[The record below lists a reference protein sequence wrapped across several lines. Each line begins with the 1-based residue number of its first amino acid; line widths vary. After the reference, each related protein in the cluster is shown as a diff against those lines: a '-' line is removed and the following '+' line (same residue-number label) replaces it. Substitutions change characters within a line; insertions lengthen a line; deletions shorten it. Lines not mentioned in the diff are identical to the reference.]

1 MDKNIRTINCPI
13 EIVRGDTYSFYFKI
27 NCGNDLEISEI
38 YMTCKEKS
46 NPDGEIIFQ
55 RKLGDGISEI
65 GINEYRVQIERA
77 NTINMNINTQYMYDI
92 EIKYD
97 SVIKTIING
106 EFKVNQDYTNPDD
119 EESGS

>member
-1 MDKNIRTINCPI
+1 MDKNIRTINYPI
-13 EIVRGDTYSFYFKI
+13 EIIRGDTYSFCFKI
-27 NCGNDLEISEI
+27 NSLNDLEISEI

-55 RKLGDGISEI
+55 RKLLDGINKI
-65 GINEYRVQIERA
+65 GINEYKVQIERA
-77 NTINMNINTQYMYDI
+77 NTINMNVETQYMYDI

-119 EESGS
+119 EESDS